1 MISRAH
7 GLSLLL
13 CSCLTPLLLGGGTMG
28 CDSKPSTSAGQ
39 TAKSNTPG
47 ASSFPAS
54 RAAGNGPYDLLER
67 YYAPYTDADDPL
79 GFPMKVRNLSSNPY
93 RFWRGAKELFY
104 EWCRANAADWLADQ
118 GSYLRIHGDLHP
130 GNLGLYHSQGEF
142 GKHVAFGAVDFDESA
157 RLPFQIE
164 LLQGV
169 VTLQLLARHQ
179 RIALDAEKLDALI
192 ATMLES
198 YRASLESDRTPAQ
211 MLEEDAWVGELL
223 KDARKRDYGRELDK
237 YVKKGQ
243 FVAVVEDKSDRP
255 KEILRAIKGRGEF
268 ADAIESA
275 LLQTP
280 DGADLFKTADVRKK
294 SIVDLARRTQ
304 LESAGSEGLHKYL
317 VLLAN
322 KGGTEKRLILYLKQ
336 QIPSAA
342 ERVGI
347 IPADSR
353 PPGRR
358 SAEDTHA
365 LSRPPGYFNS
375 WCTWSGGSYRLTIK
389 EPWTETLDGNDVQ
402 TFEDLKH
409 LARIWGTVAGSVHR
423 QGTDV
428 VTRVKSSL
436 TPELPGLLRDRG
448 TAYAQAVAD
457 QFRAFNADP
466 RTLEGAARADAA
478 LKAARAARR

>member
-1 MISRAH
+1 MISRPP
-7 GLSLLL
+7 GLCLLL
-13 CSCLTPLLLGGGTMG
+13 VTPLLLVGASAG
-28 CDSKPSTSAGQ
+28 CDSKPSTGAQQAS
-39 TAKSNTPG
+39 KSSTPG
-47 ASSFPAS
+47 ATPSTTS
-54 RAAGNGPYDLLER
+54 RPAGNGPYDLLER
-67 YYAPYTDADDPL
+67 YYAPHTDASDPL
-79 GFPMKVRNLSSNPY
+79 GFPMKVRNLSSTPY
-93 RFWRGAKELFY
+93 RFWRGSKELFY
-104 EWCRANAADWLADQ
+104 EWCRTNAADWLADQ

-142 GKHVAFGAVDFDESA
+142 GRHVAFGAVDFDDSA
-157 RLPFQIE
+157 RLPFQLE

-169 VTLQLLARHQ
+169 VTLQLLAKHQ
-179 RIALDAEKLDALI
+179 RIALDAEKLDRLI
-192 ATMLES
+192 AMMLES
-198 YRASLESDRTPAQ
+198 YRASLDSDRTPTQ
-211 MLEEDAWVGELL
+211 MLEDDAWVGELL

-243 FVAVVEDKSDRP
+243 FVSVVEDKSDRP
-255 KEILRAIKGRGEF
+255 KEILRPVKGRGEF

-280 DGADLFKTADVRKK
+280 DGADLFKTADIRKK
-294 SIVDLARRTQ
+294 AIVDLARRTQ

-322 KGGTEKRLILYLKQ
+322 KGGTEKRLILYMKQ

-347 IPADSR
+347 IPTDSR

-375 WCTWSGGSYRLTIK
+375 WCTWNGGSYRLSIK

-409 LARIWGTVAGSVHR
+409 MAGVWGTVAGSVHR
-423 QGTDV
+423 QGSEV
-428 VTRVKSSL
+428 VGRVKPRL
-436 TPELPGLLRDRG
+436 TQELSALLRDRG
-448 TAYAQAVAD
+448 AAYAARAAAD
-457 QFRAFNADP
+457 FRQFEADP
-466 RTLEGAARADAA
+466 RTREQSAKADVA
-478 LKAARAARR
+478 LKDLQGKSR